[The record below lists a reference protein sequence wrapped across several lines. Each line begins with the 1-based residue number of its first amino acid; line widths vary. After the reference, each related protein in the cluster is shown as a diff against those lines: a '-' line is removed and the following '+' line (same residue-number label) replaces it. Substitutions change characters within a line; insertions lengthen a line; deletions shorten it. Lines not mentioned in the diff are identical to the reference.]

1 MDASQLQEIVRP
13 RFRDVVTARNTLII
27 TKLRSS
33 FFRSHTPYFTLFGIS
48 QEALCFHA
56 RLQLVNNT
64 NYICEAF
71 STGNG
76 GSGKLEINN
85 SCPCVR
91 TREAHV

>member
-1 MDASQLQEIVRP
+1 MGAAVRSAEKAVGGGGALTC
-13 RFRDVVTARNTLII
+13 RGA
-27 TKLRSS
+27 
-33 FFRSHTPYFTLFGIS
+33 
-48 QEALCFHA
+48 ALCCSPAFMFGTKCPKHKKHGSIMLPCSITA
-56 RLQLVNNT
+56 NINT
-64 NYICEAF
+64 NYICAAF